1 MNLGTTTIDVIS
13 DGTYMMD
20 GGCLFGQVPKSE
32 WELQVK
38 PDRRN
43 RIRLGLNCMLV
54 QTAEKNIL
62 VNTGVGSK
70 RQHKMKETIR
80 LNGNKLPRGLKSKGI
95 TARDIDLVVLSS
107 LHFHHSGGCTKQ
119 DRSGSP
125 VPTYPKA
132 KYLVQK
138 SSWEEANGPNERY
151 RDAFYDDDFLPLA
164 ERDMIEFVDDDF
176 EVIPGMTLKVTNG
189 PSEGHQ
195 IVLVE
200 RGSEKIAYASDLIPT
215 PYHLPLDYIPAMHEY
230 PNETLTMKREFIE
243 MAIEG
248 GWLVVFSQANEQNA
262 GYIKQKN
269 GSMQFL
275 PVEV

>member
-1 MNLGTTTIDVIS
+1 MNLGTTTIDIVS
-13 DGTYMMD
+13 DGTFMMD
-20 GGCLFGQVPKSE
+20 GGCLFGQVPRSE
-32 WELQVK
+32 WESQVK

-43 RIRLGLNCMLV
+43 RIRLGLNSMLV
-54 QTAEKNIL
+54 QTAEMNIL
-62 VNTGVGSK
+62 VNTGIGSK

-95 TARDIDLVVLSS
+95 TARDIDLVILPS
-107 LHFHHSGGCTKQ
+107 LHFYYAGGCTKQ
-119 DRSGSP
+119 DRSGAP

-132 KYLVQK
+132 KYLVQR
-138 SSWEEANGPNERY
+138 SGWDEANAPNERY
-151 RDAFYDDDFLPLA
+151 RDAFYYDDFLPLA
-164 ERDMIEFVDDDF
+164 ERDMIEFVDDDV

-189 PSEGHQ
+189 PSKGHQ

-215 PYHLPLDYIPAMHEY
+215 PYHLPLPYIPAMHEF
-230 PNETLTMKREFIE
+230 PNETLDMKREFID

-248 GWLVVFSQANEQNA
+248 GWLVVFSQAHEQNA

-269 GSMQFL
+269 GAMQLL